1 MIRLVL
7 CTQGTPH
14 LQTAFGRLSCE
25 IDDVTD
31 VISAHLLMQLGIA
44 GPLKYSLQAFSVLI
58 HRLNRCLQIPAW
70 SSACKER
77 ALCLGNSQ
85 QL

>member
-1 MIRLVL
+1 MIRLAL
-7 CTQGTPH
+7 CTQGIVP
-14 LQTAFGRLSCE
+14 LQTALGRLSCVS
-25 IDDVTD
+25 I
-31 VISAHLLMQLGIA
+31 AHLPVQLA
-44 GPLKYSLQAFSVLI
+44 LAVQHSLSLQAFSVLN
-58 HRLNRCLQIPAW
+58 HRVNRCSQVPAW